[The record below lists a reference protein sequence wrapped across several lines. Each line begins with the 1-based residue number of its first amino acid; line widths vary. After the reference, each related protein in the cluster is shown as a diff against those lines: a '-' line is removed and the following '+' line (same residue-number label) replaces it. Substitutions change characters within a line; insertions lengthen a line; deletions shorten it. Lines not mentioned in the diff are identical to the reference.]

1 MSPKKSKKFD
11 KTAAVEFFVNFCAI
25 FSLVLI
31 VGLMAISES
40 FGPTSKG
47 MASLSGVL
55 VSDAKC
61 SCPAP
66 VDCGFAPI
74 APAVLFPASADQP
87 LEAALE
93 VLVDDGGFSSRE
105 LNLSLSSSRTLRISN
120 RGVRNHSLV
129 IDALNLNSG
138 VIAPGQ
144 SVTVILENSGDQA
157 RELSFYSGLPG
168 DSGDNFSGVILLE

>member
-11 KTAAVEFFVNFCAI
+11 KRAAVEFFVNFCVI
-25 FSLVLI
+25 FSLILI
-31 VGLMAISES
+31 VGLMAVSDS
-40 FGPTSKG
+40 FGGSSGG
-47 MASLSGVL
+47 MASLSRPL
-55 VSDAKC
+55 VSNSKC
-61 SCPAP
+61 SCPA

-93 VLVDDGGFSSRE
+93 IFVDEGGFSSRE

-120 RGVRNHSLV
+120 KGVRNHSLV

-138 VIAPGQ
+138 VIVPGQ

-157 RELSFYSGLPG
+157 RELSFYSDLPG
-168 DSGDNFSGVILLE
+168 DDGDNFSGVIVLE